1 MNGHPFLKRR
11 DGRPYPAS
19 WHPGIPKMLC
29 EDGLC
34 QNGMNCPAGRMY
46 RGEIVPFYQ
55 FCPDDCGLDC
65 GTPDRKDG
73 NEGTIYV
80 MSTHLRPSEAKG
92 VN

>member
-1 MNGHPFLKRR
+1 
-11 DGRPYPAS
+11 
-19 WHPGIPKMLC
+19 
-29 EDGLC
+29 
-34 QNGMNCPAGRMY
+34 MY